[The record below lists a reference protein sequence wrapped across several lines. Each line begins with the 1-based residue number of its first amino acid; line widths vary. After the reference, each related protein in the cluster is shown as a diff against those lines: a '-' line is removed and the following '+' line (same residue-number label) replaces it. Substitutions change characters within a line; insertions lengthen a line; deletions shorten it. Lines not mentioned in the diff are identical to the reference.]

1 MDDAGVC
8 EDDIQSAEMARGQLY
23 CRTSVVRHAR
33 VGGTGLRAATGCG
46 SIVVEDHCR
55 ATAREFPRV
64 GRTQAAGA
72 AASRSP
78 HGPRMM
84 VAVNVGFA
92 FLLT

>member
-1 MDDAGVC
+1 MPAFATTTFSRPKWLVAN
-8 EDDIQSAEMARGQLY
+8 STAARASSGMLAL
-23 CRTSVVRHAR
+23 VVHR
-33 VGGTGLRAATGCG
+33 LRAATGCG